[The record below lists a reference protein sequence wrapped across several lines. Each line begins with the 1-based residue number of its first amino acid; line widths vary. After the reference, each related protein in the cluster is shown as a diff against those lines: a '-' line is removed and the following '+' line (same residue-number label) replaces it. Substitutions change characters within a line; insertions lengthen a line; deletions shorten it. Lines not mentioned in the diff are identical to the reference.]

1 MRPLSLLLCALL
13 LCPLASA
20 SEGKPAPGRGA
31 ARARAPDLGL
41 GNLGA
46 IPKGDG
52 LEASS
57 GPQGLESALRAPEAQ
72 ARYELVGVAHARG
85 VTAAAGTSRPR
96 GAWLERVALQGQP
109 ARLEAFTTVVKVR
122 CAARRQAPIEV
133 VVLDPQGD
141 TLMSASGALSFA
153 ATPGDVTEYVVD
165 WEPTACRAPG
175 AFQVLVRVAGQPLG
189 TAPLSV
195 VAAAP

>member
-1 MRPLSLLLCALL
+1 MRSLSLLLCALL
-13 LCPLASA
+13 VCPLASA
-20 SEGKPAPGRGA
+20 SEGKAAAPGRGT
-31 ARARAPDLGL
+31 ARARVPDLGL

-52 LEASS
+52 LEASR
-57 GPQGLESALRAPEAQ
+57 PQGLESALRAPEAQ

-85 VTAAAGTSRPR
+85 VTAAAGASRPR

-133 VVLDPQGD
+133 VVLDAQGD
-141 TLMSASGALSFA
+141 TVMSASGALSFA
-153 ATPGDVTEYVVD
+153 ATPGDVAEYVVD

-195 VAAAP
+195 VASGP